1 MGDKLSKLTEKT
13 RAMTSM
19 PDPVIVPAS
28 SQHTA
33 TLIFLHGLGDSGH
46 GWAPQISNIKPGCV
60 KLICPSA
67 NKMAVTLN
75 SGVQMP
81 AWFDLKS
88 FNPNG
93 PEDEA
98 GVKAAA
104 AYVNSLIEAEVEAG
118 IPSARIILGGFSQG
132 GALSLYTALTSRHK
146 LAGVVVLSCWMPLH
160 KQLATL
166 DPASVVNRDVPFL
179 QCHGDVDPTVP
190 CLWGQMTAQI
200 LGQFLT
206 KHEFK
211 VYKGLMHSSN
221 DDELREV
228 KQFIEKRLK

>member
-1 MGDKLSKLTEKT
+1 
-13 RAMTSM
+13 
-19 PDPVIVPAS
+19 
-28 SQHTA
+28 
-33 TLIFLHGLGDSGH
+33 
-46 GWAPQISNIKPGCV
+46 
-60 KLICPSA
+60 
-67 NKMAVTLN
+67 MAVTLN

-179 QCHGDVDPTVP
+179 QV
-190 CLWGQMTAQI
+190 
-200 LGQFLT
+200 
-206 KHEFK
+206 
-211 VYKGLMHSSN
+211 S
-221 DDELREV
+221 
-228 KQFIEKRLK
+228 